1 VKEDIEKFVETAE
14 SIASP
19 YSWGRYDVLVLPNS
33 FPYGGVRDPVPISPS
48 FAATA
53 NDLPRTATQMEN
65 PNMTFLTPALVVGD
79 RTEVDVVAHEASH
92 SWFGNLI
99 GCGNWD
105 SFWLN
110 ESWTTYT
117 ERLISRQLFGEPA
130 RGFQYLV
137 GREALVEDL
146 KKQASHP
153 VYQRLHIP
161 YSFGDDPD
169 DGFSSVPYD
178 LGGNLL
184 LFLEGKVG
192 GLEVWLPYVKAYV
205 KRFAGLSITTQDW
218 LNHFWAYWDA
228 THPDIAAKL
237 RKEVKWDSWIHGEA
251 LDIPQQVDYDTSLAD
266 AAVTLAAKWDAA
278 RGGDYA
284 AFSAKDV
291 EGWRSTQVSYF
302 LTQLRV
308 KHKALPK
315 EAIEAVAKAYTV
327 DEAKNPEIRFR
338 WYLLALTSES
348 GLRTKEAAEWLATQ
362 GR

>member
-1 VKEDIEKFVETAE
+1 
-14 SIASP
+14 
-19 YSWGRYDVLVLPNS
+19 
-33 FPYGGVRDPVPISPS
+33 
-48 FAATA
+48 
-53 NDLPRTATQMEN
+53 
-65 PNMTFLTPALVVGD
+65 MTFLTPALVVGD

-99 GCGNWD
+99 GCANWS

-146 KKQASHP
+146 KKQSAHP
-153 VYQRLHIP
+153 AYQRLHIP
-161 YSFGDDPD
+161 YEFGDDPD

-184 LFLEGKVG
+184 LLLEGKVG

-205 KRFAGLSITTQDW
+205 KRFSGLSITTQDW
-218 LNHFWAYWDA
+218 LNHFWAYWDD
-228 THPDIAAKL
+228 TNPSIAAKL
-237 RKEVKWDSWIHGEA
+237 RAEVDWNAWIHGEA
-251 LDIPQQVDYDTSLAD
+251 LDIPQEVTYDTSLAD
-266 AAVTLAAKWDAA
+266 AAVALAAKWAAA
-278 RGGDYA
+278 RGTDYA

-291 EGWRSTQVSYF
+291 EGWRSTQVGYF
-302 LTQLRV
+302 LMQLRV
-308 KHKALPK
+308 KHDKLEGK
-315 EAIEAVAKAYTV
+315 GVEAAARAYGM
-327 DEAKNPEIRFR
+327 DGARNPELRFR
-338 WYLLALTSES
+338 WYLLALTSEE
-348 GLRTKEAAEWLATQ
+348 GLRAKEAAEWVASQ